1 MRAPDGKL
9 RHFAYLDE
17 VAIRVPK
24 ERPDFAAP
32 VNGRGQKL
40 GTPAHERFV
49 CRAAVGHPQSQ
60 LMADAVRMGMSRA
73 LLKFNGGSVH
83 DYATIADDSPRP
95 SRASRAR
102 RAATSAGIS

>member
-1 MRAPDGKL
+1 MRDV
-9 RHFAYLDE
+9 D
-17 VAIRVPK
+17 
-24 ERPDFAAP
+24 
-32 VNGRGQKL
+32 
-40 GTPAHERFV
+40 RFV
-49 CRAAVGHPQSQ
+49 QEQGDSNG
-60 LMADAVRMGMSRA
+60 GMSRA

>member
-1 MRAPDGKL
+1 MSPEWERTHPELVQRYYMKSGKAQVDSWNIL
-9 RHFAYLDE
+9 PINQVSPERMGYPTQKPLTLYE
-17 VAIRVPK
+17 RVIK
-24 ERPDFAAP
+24 A
-32 VNGRGQKL
+32 
-40 GTPAHERFV
+40 
-49 CRAAVGHPQSQ
+49 SS
-60 LMADAVRMGMSRA
+60 GMSRA

>member
-24 ERPDFAAP
+24 ERPDFATP
-32 VNGRGQKL
+32 INGRGQKL

-60 LMADAVRMGMSRA
+60 LMADAVPDRSAERRSRWVCPE
-73 LLKFNGGSVH
+73 S
-83 DYATIADDSPRP
+83 
-95 SRASRAR
+95 AR
-102 RAATSAGIS
+102 RR